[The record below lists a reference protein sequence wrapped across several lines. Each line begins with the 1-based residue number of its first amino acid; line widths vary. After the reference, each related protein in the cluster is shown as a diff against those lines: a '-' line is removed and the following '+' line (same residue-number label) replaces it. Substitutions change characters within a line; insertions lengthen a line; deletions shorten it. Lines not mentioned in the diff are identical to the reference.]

1 MPETT
6 LSLTQREDLRVAL
19 HAFLAARHPA
29 AFEPRAI
36 ALMLRRRPV
45 LDFEPAEADI
55 LSACD
60 YLVSSGFATMTFGP
74 HGASRHFAATAAGV
88 LEAERKGYA

>member
-36 ALMLRRRPV
+36 ALMLKRRPV
-45 LDFEPAEADI
+45 LDFDPAESDI
-55 LSACD
+55 YAACEH
-60 YLVSSGFATMTFGP
+60 LVSSGNARMEFGE
-74 HGASRHFAATAAGV
+74 HGASRHYAATAAGV
-88 LEAERKGYA
+88 LEAERKGYV